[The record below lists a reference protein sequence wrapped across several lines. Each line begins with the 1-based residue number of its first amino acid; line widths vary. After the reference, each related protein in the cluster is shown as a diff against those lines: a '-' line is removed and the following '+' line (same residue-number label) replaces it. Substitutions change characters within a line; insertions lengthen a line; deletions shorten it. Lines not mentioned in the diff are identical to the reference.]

1 MMTWFNYQL
10 SPVATLYPRHSDT
23 VQFLLSTVLFSKPL
37 TNLIYLCVQVS
48 TPVCTLQ
55 KSSTPA
61 NREKCTRFYLLF
73 EHLRVWFRFCNLVN
87 DCRSHVRDH
96 SYSSSSG
103 NSITKCNGAICY
115 WNANGCVM
123 YIHFP
128 NTFVWAVW
136 ESTVNGATGYTNCIQ
151 LETISYCTDVMV
163 GFHHFLFKVV
173 WSNRMGMYLL

>member
-1 MMTWFNYQL
+1 M
-10 SPVATLYPRHSDT
+10 
-23 VQFLLSTVLFSKPL
+23 
-37 TNLIYLCVQVS
+37 
-48 TPVCTLQ
+48 CTLQ

-73 EHLRVWFRFCNLVN
+73 EHLRVWFRFCNLVTIVGHMFGIIPTVVVLVILLPN
-87 DCRSHVRDH
+87 V
-96 SYSSSSG
+96 
-103 NSITKCNGAICY
+103 TVPFAIGMLMAV
-115 WNANGCVM
+115 WM

-173 WSNRMGMYLL
+173 WSNRIDKLAHSSLCCVVLTKGYSQYQSDSDLSALPYQVATCTQQTFILDII